1 MGILR
6 VLRSD
11 RRSQSGNVFF
21 ALFGAVALVGVVGA
35 SSMQIMKGPVRSMS
49 EVTKRTVAENN
60 MIASAKLALIAA
72 TSGATGGDCDADG
85 FVEPVPFDAAGVGA
99 APTGGGYLPASIG
112 AALNDPWDTRYG
124 YCVWDHGAVTTG
136 CTGLNYLAGINA
148 ATGYSI
154 AIISAGPDRQFAT
167 TCAAL
172 PNATAV
178 NKTPC
183 TPPSGIKNTSST
195 PAAKNTT
202 ALNTK
207 INSGTFFM
215 KSP

>member
-1 MGILR
+1 MGISR
-6 VLRSD
+6 VLRSI
-11 RRSQSGNVFF
+11 RHSQSGNVFF

-35 SSMQIMKGPVRSMS
+35 SSMQIMRGPVRSMS

-72 TSGATGGDCDADG
+72 TSGATGGDCDNDG

-99 APTGGGYLPASIG
+99 APTGGGYLPSSIG
-112 AALNDPWDTRYG
+112 AALNDPWDSRYG

-136 CTGLNYLAGINA
+136 CTGLNYLAGENA

-167 TCAAL
+167 TCAAY
-172 PNATAV
+172 PTATAL
-178 NKTPC
+178 NKTP
-183 TPPSGIKNTSST
+183 
-195 PAAKNTT
+195 
-202 ALNTK
+202 
-207 INSGTFFM
+207 GTDDIVLGYTYGYDIDVDQ
-215 KSP
+215 PWPVQI